1 MSNLAP
7 QNDVLNLTPSKT
19 SNTSSSFS
27 KTSKNK
33 EHESSDSKNS
43 TQDDTEVKMQF
54 QTEVNQ
60 LLQLMIHSLYSNKEI
75 FLRELISNASDAL
88 DKLNFLSV
96 SDDKYKSLK
105 FEPKIEI
112 KIDKDKKTLSISDN
126 GIGMDKD
133 DLINNLG
140 TIAKSGTKSFLENL
154 SGDAKK
160 DSQLIGQ
167 FGVGFYSAFMVA
179 SKIEVLSKK
188 ALDDKAYLWS
198 SDANGYEINDASKE
212 EQGTSITLY
221 LKDDE
226 FANTYKIESI
236 IEKYSN
242 HIQFPIFME
251 KEEFTPAKEG
261 EEEGK
266 TELKISQ
273 INKANAL
280 WRIQKSSL
288 KAEDYERFY
297 EQNFHDSNKPLLY
310 LHTKSEGKLEYNSL
324 FFIPQNAPFD
334 LFRVDYQ
341 SGLKLYV
348 KRVFISDDDKELLP
362 TYLRFV
368 RGIIDVEDLPLN
380 VSREIL
386 QENQILKG
394 VKEASVK
401 KILGELEKLK
411 NNDKEKYLSFF
422 KTFGKVLKEGLYG
435 FGGEKD
441 SLLKLMLYK
450 STKGENLRSLEEYK
464 NDLQG
469 EQKEIFYIAGN
480 NESLL
485 RTSPLLEEYKQK
497 NIEVLLMDDEID
509 SLVTPMLEFEGLK
522 FVAINQVE
530 DKNELSDEEKNTFAP
545 LVAKFKELLKDQVED
560 VRLTSRLKDSPSCIV
575 YDKNKPDFAMQ
586 QLLKQMGQEQNF
598 KPILEI
604 NPKHAIF
611 TGLKNNESFSADI
624 ATLVLNMA
632 KLSEGMGV
640 DNPAEFNASL
650 TKIINKAFS

>member
-1 MSNLAP
+1 
-7 QNDVLNLTPSKT
+7 
-19 SNTSSSFS
+19 
-27 KTSKNK
+27 
-33 EHESSDSKNS
+33 
-43 TQDDTEVKMQF
+43 MQF

-75 FLRELISNASDAL
+75 FLRELVSNSSDAL

-105 FEPKIEI
+105 FEPRIDI
-112 KIDKDKKTLSISDN
+112 KIDKDKKTLTISDN

-188 ALDDKAYLWS
+188 ALDDKAYLWI
-198 SDANGYEINDASKE
+198 SDANGYEIEDATKE

-226 FANTYKIESI
+226 FANSYKIESI

-251 KEEFTPAKEG
+251 KEEFIPAKEG

-266 TELKISQ
+266 TGLKISQ

-280 WRIQKSSL
+280 WRMQKSSL
-288 KAEDYERFY
+288 KTEDYERFY

-334 LFRVDYQ
+334 LYRVDYQ

-401 KILGELEKLK
+401 KILSELEKLK
-411 NNDKEKYLSFF
+411 NKDKEKYLSFF
-422 KTFGKVLKEGLYG
+422 KNFGKVLKEGLYG

-450 STKGENLRSLEEYK
+450 STKGESLRSLEEYK
-464 NDLQG
+464 NDIQG
-469 EQKEIFYIAGN
+469 EQKEIFYITGN

-485 RTSPLLEEYKQK
+485 RNSPLLEEYKQK

-509 SLVTPMLEFEGLK
+509 SLVTPMLGEYEGLK
-522 FVAINQVE
+522 FIAINQVE
-530 DKNELSDEEKNTFAP
+530 DKNELSDEEKNEFAP

-611 TGLKNNESFSADI
+611 TGLKNNETFSADI

-650 TKIINKAFS
+650 TKIITKAFS

>member
-1 MSNLAP
+1 
-7 QNDVLNLTPSKT
+7 
-19 SNTSSSFS
+19 
-27 KTSKNK
+27 
-33 EHESSDSKNS
+33 
-43 TQDDTEVKMQF
+43 MQF

-75 FLRELISNASDAL
+75 FLRELVSNSSDAL

-105 FEPKIEI
+105 FEPRIDI
-112 KIDKDKKTLSISDN
+112 KIDKDKKTLTISDN

-188 ALDDKAYLWS
+188 ALDDKAYLWI
-198 SDANGYEINDASKE
+198 SDANGYEIEDATKE

-226 FANTYKIESI
+226 FANSYKIESI

-251 KEEFTPAKEG
+251 KEEFIPAKEG

-280 WRIQKSSL
+280 WRMQKSSL
-288 KAEDYERFY
+288 KVEDYERFY

-334 LFRVDYQ
+334 LYRVDYQ

-411 NNDKEKYLSFF
+411 NKDKEKYLSFF
-422 KTFGKVLKEGLYG
+422 KNFGKVLKEGLYG

-450 STKGENLRSLEEYK
+450 STKGESLRSLEEYK
-464 NDLQG
+464 NEIQSG
-469 EQKEIFYIAGN
+469 QKEIFYITGN

-485 RTSPLLEEYKQK
+485 RNSPLLEEYKQK

-509 SLVTPMLEFEGLK
+509 SLVTPMLGEYEGLK

-530 DKNELSDEEKNTFAP
+530 DKNELSDEEKNEFAP

-611 TGLKNNESFSADI
+611 TGLKNNETFSADI

-650 TKIINKAFS
+650 TKIITKAFS

>member
-1 MSNLAP
+1 
-7 QNDVLNLTPSKT
+7 
-19 SNTSSSFS
+19 
-27 KTSKNK
+27 
-33 EHESSDSKNS
+33 
-43 TQDDTEVKMQF
+43 MQF

-75 FLRELISNASDAL
+75 FLRELVSNSSDAL

-105 FEPKIEI
+105 FEPRIDI
-112 KIDKDKKTLSISDN
+112 KIDKDKKTLTISDN

-133 DLINNLG
+133 DLVNNLG

-188 ALDDKAYLWS
+188 ALDDKAYLWI
-198 SDANGYEINDASKE
+198 SDANGYEIEDATKE

-226 FANTYKIESI
+226 FANSYKIESI

-251 KEEFTPAKEG
+251 KEEFIPAKEG

-280 WRIQKSSL
+280 WRMQKSSL

-334 LFRVDYQ
+334 LYRVDYQ

-401 KILGELEKLK
+401 KILSELEKLK
-411 NNDKEKYLSFF
+411 NKDKEKYLSFF
-422 KTFGKVLKEGLYG
+422 KNFGKVLKEGLYG

-450 STKGENLRSLEEYK
+450 STKGESLRSLEEYK
-464 NDLQG
+464 NDIQG
-469 EQKEIFYIAGN
+469 EQKEIFYITGS

-485 RTSPLLEEYKQK
+485 RNSPLLEEYKQK

-509 SLVTPMLEFEGLK
+509 SLVTPMLGEYEGLK

-530 DKNELSDEEKNTFAP
+530 DKNELSDEEKNEFAP

-611 TGLKNNESFSADI
+611 TGLKNNETFSADI

-650 TKIINKAFS
+650 TKIITKAFS

>member
-1 MSNLAP
+1 
-7 QNDVLNLTPSKT
+7 
-19 SNTSSSFS
+19 
-27 KTSKNK
+27 
-33 EHESSDSKNS
+33 
-43 TQDDTEVKMQF
+43 MQF

-75 FLRELISNASDAL
+75 FLRELVSNSSDAL

-105 FEPKIEI
+105 FEPRIDI
-112 KIDKDKKTLSISDN
+112 KIDKDKKTLTISDN

-188 ALDDKAYLWS
+188 ALDDKAYLWI
-198 SDANGYEINDASKE
+198 SDANGYEIEDATKE

-226 FANTYKIESI
+226 FANSYKIESI

-251 KEEFTPAKEG
+251 KEEFIPAKEG

-280 WRIQKSSL
+280 WRMQKSSL
-288 KAEDYERFY
+288 KTEDYERFY

-334 LFRVDYQ
+334 LYRVDYQ

-401 KILGELEKLK
+401 KILSELEKLK
-411 NNDKEKYLSFF
+411 NKDKEKYLSFF
-422 KTFGKVLKEGLYG
+422 KNFGKVLKEGLYG

-450 STKGENLRSLEEYK
+450 STKGESLRSLEEYK
-464 NDLQG
+464 NDIQG
-469 EQKEIFYIAGN
+469 EQKEIFYITGN

-485 RTSPLLEEYKQK
+485 RNSPLLEEYKQK

-509 SLVTPMLEFEGLK
+509 SLVTPMLGEYEGLK
-522 FVAINQVE
+522 FIAINQVE
-530 DKNELSDEEKNTFAP
+530 DKNELSDEEKNEFAP

-598 KPILEI
+598 KPILKI

-611 TGLKNNESFSADI
+611 TGLKNNETFSADI

-640 DNPAEFNASL
+640 DNPTEFNASL
-650 TKIINKAFS
+650 TKIITKAFS

>member
-1 MSNLAP
+1 
-7 QNDVLNLTPSKT
+7 
-19 SNTSSSFS
+19 
-27 KTSKNK
+27 
-33 EHESSDSKNS
+33 
-43 TQDDTEVKMQF
+43 MQF

-75 FLRELISNASDAL
+75 FLRELVSNSSDAL

-105 FEPKIEI
+105 FEPRIDI
-112 KIDKDKKTLSISDN
+112 KIDKDKKTLTISDN

-188 ALDDKAYLWS
+188 ALDDKAYLWI
-198 SDANGYEINDASKE
+198 SDANGYEIEDATKE

-226 FANTYKIESI
+226 FANSYKIESI

-251 KEEFTPAKEG
+251 KEEFIPAKEG

-280 WRIQKSSL
+280 WRMQKSSL

-334 LFRVDYQ
+334 LYRVDYQ

-401 KILGELEKLK
+401 KIFSELEKLK
-411 NNDKEKYLSFF
+411 NKDKEKYLSFF
-422 KTFGKVLKEGLYG
+422 KNFGKVLKEGLYG

-450 STKGENLRSLEEYK
+450 STKGESLRSLEEYK
-464 NDLQG
+464 NDIQG
-469 EQKEIFYIAGN
+469 EQKEIFYITGN

-485 RTSPLLEEYKQK
+485 RNSPLLEEYKQK

-509 SLVTPMLEFEGLK
+509 SLVTPMLGEYEGLK

-530 DKNELSDEEKNTFAP
+530 DKNELSDEEKNEFAP

-586 QLLKQMGQEQNF
+586 QFLKQMGQEQNF

-611 TGLKNNESFSADI
+611 TGLKNNETFSADI

-640 DNPAEFNASL
+640 DNPVEFNASL
-650 TKIINKAFS
+650 TKIITKAFS

>member
-1 MSNLAP
+1 
-7 QNDVLNLTPSKT
+7 
-19 SNTSSSFS
+19 
-27 KTSKNK
+27 
-33 EHESSDSKNS
+33 
-43 TQDDTEVKMQF
+43 MQF

-75 FLRELISNASDAL
+75 FLRELVSNSSDAL

-105 FEPKIEI
+105 FEPRIDI
-112 KIDKDKKTLSISDN
+112 KIDKDKKALTISDN

-188 ALDDKAYLWS
+188 ALDDKAYLWI
-198 SDANGYEINDASKE
+198 SDANGYEIEDATKE

-226 FANTYKIESI
+226 FANSYKIESI

-251 KEEFTPAKEG
+251 KEEFIPAKEG

-280 WRIQKSSL
+280 WRMQKSSL

-324 FFIPQNAPFD
+324 FFIPQNTPFD
-334 LFRVDYQ
+334 LYRVDYQ

-401 KILGELEKLK
+401 KILSELEKLK
-411 NNDKEKYLSFF
+411 NKDKEKYLSFF
-422 KTFGKVLKEGLYG
+422 KNFGKVLKEGLYG

-450 STKGENLRSLEEYK
+450 STKGESLRSLEEYK
-464 NDLQG
+464 NDIQG
-469 EQKEIFYIAGN
+469 EQKEIFYITGN

-485 RTSPLLEEYKQK
+485 RNSPLLEEYKQK

-509 SLVTPMLEFEGLK
+509 SLVTPMLGEYEGLK

-530 DKNELSDEEKNTFAP
+530 DKNELSDEEKNEFAP

-611 TGLKNNESFSADI
+611 TGLKNNETFSADI

-650 TKIINKAFS
+650 TKIITKAFS

>member
-1 MSNLAP
+1 
-7 QNDVLNLTPSKT
+7 
-19 SNTSSSFS
+19 
-27 KTSKNK
+27 
-33 EHESSDSKNS
+33 
-43 TQDDTEVKMQF
+43 
-54 QTEVNQ
+54 
-60 LLQLMIHSLYSNKEI
+60 SNKEI
-75 FLRELISNASDAL
+75 FLRELVSNSSDAL

-105 FEPKIEI
+105 FEPRIDI
-112 KIDKDKKTLSISDN
+112 KIDKDKKTLTISDN

-188 ALDDKAYLWS
+188 ALDDKAYLWI
-198 SDANGYEINDASKE
+198 SDANGYEIEDATKE

-226 FANTYKIESI
+226 FANSYKIESI

-251 KEEFTPAKEG
+251 KEEFIPAKEG

-280 WRIQKSSL
+280 WRMQKSSL

-334 LFRVDYQ
+334 LYRVDYQ

-401 KILGELEKLK
+401 KILSELEKLK
-411 NNDKEKYLSFF
+411 NKDKEKYLSFF
-422 KTFGKVLKEGLYG
+422 KNFGKVLKEGLYG

-450 STKGENLRSLEEYK
+450 STKGESLRSLEEYK
-464 NDLQG
+464 NDIQG
-469 EQKEIFYIAGN
+469 EQKEIFYITGN

-485 RTSPLLEEYKQK
+485 RNSPLLEEYKQK

-509 SLVTPMLEFEGLK
+509 SLVTPMLGEYEGLK

-530 DKNELSDEEKNTFAP
+530 DKNELSDEEKNEFAP
-545 LVAKFKELLKDQVED
+545 LVTKFKELLKDQVED

-611 TGLKNNESFSADI
+611 TGLKNNETFSADI

-640 DNPAEFNASL
+640 DNPVEFNASL
-650 TKIINKAFS
+650 TKIITKAFS

>member
-1 MSNLAP
+1 
-7 QNDVLNLTPSKT
+7 
-19 SNTSSSFS
+19 
-27 KTSKNK
+27 
-33 EHESSDSKNS
+33 
-43 TQDDTEVKMQF
+43 MQF

-96 SDDKYKSLK
+96 SDDAYKNLQFK
-105 FEPKIEI
+105 PKIEI
-112 KIDKDKKTLSISDN
+112 KLDKDKKTLSISDN
-126 GIGMDKD
+126 GIGMNKD
-133 DLINNLG
+133 DLINHLG

-179 SKIEVLSKK
+179 EKIEVLSKK
-188 ALDDKAYLWS
+188 ALDDKAYLWT
-198 SDANGYEINDASKE
+198 SDAKGYEIEEANKQ
-212 EQGTSITLY
+212 EQGTIITLY

-226 FANTYKIESI
+226 FLNSYKIESI

-251 KEEFTPAKEG
+251 KEEYIPAKEG
-261 EEEGK
+261 ENEGK

-280 WRIQKSSL
+280 WRLSKASL
-288 KAEDYERFY
+288 KQEDYEKFY
-297 EQNFHDSNKPLLY
+297 EQNFHDNEKPLLY
-310 LHTKSEGKLEYNSL
+310 LHTKSEGKFEYNSL
-324 FFIPQNAPFD
+324 FFIPKNAPFD

-348 KRVFISDDDKELLP
+348 KRVFISDNDKELLP
-362 TYLRFV
+362 TYLRFI

-386 QENQILKG
+386 QENQILKA

-401 KILGELEKLK
+401 KILSELSKLK
-411 NNDKEKYLSFF
+411 EKDKEKYINFF

-435 FGGEKD
+435 FGDNKQN
-441 SLLKLMLYK
+441 LLKLMMYK
-450 STKGENLRSLEEYK
+450 STKSENLRTFDEYK
-464 NDLQG
+464 ENIKA
-469 EQKEIFYIAGN
+469 EQKEIYYITGN

-485 RTSPLLEEYKQK
+485 KNSPLLEEYRKK
-497 NIEVLLMDDEID
+497 DIEVLLMDDEID
-509 SLVTPMLEFEGLK
+509 SLVMPMLDEYEGLK
-522 FVAINQVE
+522 FIAINQVE
-530 DKNELSDEEKNTFAP
+530 NKEEISDEDKQNFAS
-545 LVAKFKELLKDQVED
+545 LLAKFKELLKEEVDD
-560 VRLTSRLKDSPSCIV
+560 VRLTSRLSDSPSCIV

-586 QLLKQMGQEQNF
+586 QILKQMGQEQNI
-598 KPILEI
+598 KPILEL
-604 NPKHAIF
+604 NPKHQIF
-611 TGLKNNESFSADI
+611 DKLKDNETFTPDI
-624 ATLVLNMA
+624 ATLILNMA

-640 DNPAEFNASL
+640 NKPDEFNKAL
-650 TKIINKAFS
+650 NKIIIKALS

>member
-1 MSNLAP
+1 
-7 QNDVLNLTPSKT
+7 
-19 SNTSSSFS
+19 
-27 KTSKNK
+27 
-33 EHESSDSKNS
+33 
-43 TQDDTEVKMQF
+43 MQF

-198 SDANGYEINDASKE
+198 SDANGYEIDDASKE

-280 WRIQKSSL
+280 WRMQKSSL

-469 EQKEIFYIAGN
+469 EQKKIFYIAGN

-545 LVAKFKELLKDQVED
+545 LVAKFKEILKDQVED

-611 TGLKNNESFSADI
+611 TGLKNNETFSADI

>member
-1 MSNLAP
+1 
-7 QNDVLNLTPSKT
+7 
-19 SNTSSSFS
+19 
-27 KTSKNK
+27 
-33 EHESSDSKNS
+33 
-43 TQDDTEVKMQF
+43 MQF

-75 FLRELISNASDAL
+75 FLRELVSNSSDAL

-105 FEPKIEI
+105 FEPRIDI
-112 KIDKDKKTLSISDN
+112 KIDKDKKTLTISDN

-188 ALDDKAYLWS
+188 ALDDKAYLWI
-198 SDANGYEINDASKE
+198 SDANGYEIEDATKE

-226 FANTYKIESI
+226 FANSYKIESI

-251 KEEFTPAKEG
+251 KEEFIPAKEG

-280 WRIQKSSL
+280 WRMQKSSL
-288 KAEDYERFY
+288 KTEDYERFY

-334 LFRVDYQ
+334 LYRVDYQ

-401 KILGELEKLK
+401 KILSELEKLK
-411 NNDKEKYLSFF
+411 NKDKEKYLSFF
-422 KTFGKVLKEGLYG
+422 KNFGKVLKEGLYG

-450 STKGENLRSLEEYK
+450 STKGESLRSLEEYK
-464 NDLQG
+464 NDIQG
-469 EQKEIFYIAGN
+469 EQKEIFYITGN

-485 RTSPLLEEYKQK
+485 RNSPLLEEYKQK

-509 SLVTPMLEFEGLK
+509 SLIAPMLGEYEGLK
-522 FVAINQVE
+522 FIAINQVE
-530 DKNELSDEEKNTFAP
+530 DKNELSDEEKNEFAP
-545 LVAKFKELLKDQVED
+545 LVTKFKELLKDQVED

-611 TGLKNNESFSADI
+611 TGLKNNETFSADI

-640 DNPAEFNASL
+640 DNPVEFNASL
-650 TKIINKAFS
+650 TKIITKAFS

>member
-1 MSNLAP
+1 
-7 QNDVLNLTPSKT
+7 
-19 SNTSSSFS
+19 
-27 KTSKNK
+27 
-33 EHESSDSKNS
+33 
-43 TQDDTEVKMQF
+43 MQF

-75 FLRELISNASDAL
+75 FLRELVSNSSDAL

-105 FEPKIEI
+105 FEPRIDI
-112 KIDKDKKTLSISDN
+112 KIDKDKKTLTISDN

-188 ALDDKAYLWS
+188 ALDDKAYLWI
-198 SDANGYEINDASKE
+198 SDANGYEIEDATKE

-226 FANTYKIESI
+226 FANSYKIESI

-251 KEEFTPAKEG
+251 KEEFIPAKEG

-280 WRIQKSSL
+280 WRMQKSSL
-288 KAEDYERFY
+288 KTEDYERFY

-334 LFRVDYQ
+334 LYRVDYQ

-401 KILGELEKLK
+401 KILSELEKLK
-411 NNDKEKYLSFF
+411 NKDKEKYLSFF
-422 KTFGKVLKEGLYG
+422 KNFGKVLKEGLYG

-450 STKGENLRSLEEYK
+450 STKGESLRSLEEYK
-464 NDLQG
+464 NDIQG
-469 EQKEIFYIAGN
+469 EQKEIFYITGN

-485 RTSPLLEEYKQK
+485 RNSPLLEEYKQK

-509 SLVTPMLEFEGLK
+509 SLVTPMLGEYEGLK
-522 FVAINQVE
+522 FIAINQVE
-530 DKNELSDEEKNTFAP
+530 DKNELSDEEKNEFAP
-545 LVAKFKELLKDQVED
+545 LVAKFKELLKDKVED

-611 TGLKNNESFSADI
+611 TGLKNNETFSADI

-650 TKIINKAFS
+650 TKIITKAFS

>member
-1 MSNLAP
+1 
-7 QNDVLNLTPSKT
+7 
-19 SNTSSSFS
+19 
-27 KTSKNK
+27 
-33 EHESSDSKNS
+33 
-43 TQDDTEVKMQF
+43 
-54 QTEVNQ
+54 
-60 LLQLMIHSLYSNKEI
+60 LQLMIHSLYSNKEI
-75 FLRELISNASDAL
+75 FLRELVSNSSDAL

-105 FEPKIEI
+105 FEPRIDI
-112 KIDKDKKTLSISDN
+112 KIDKDKKTLTISDN

-188 ALDDKAYLWS
+188 ALDDKAYLWI
-198 SDANGYEINDASKE
+198 SDANGYEIEDATKE

-226 FANTYKIESI
+226 FANSYKIESI

-251 KEEFTPAKEG
+251 KEEFIPAKEG

-280 WRIQKSSL
+280 WRMQKSSL
-288 KAEDYERFY
+288 KTEDYERFY

-334 LFRVDYQ
+334 LYRVDYQ

-386 QENQILKG
+386 QENQILKD

-401 KILGELEKLK
+401 KILSELEKFK
-411 NNDKEKYLSFF
+411 NKDKEKYLSFF
-422 KTFGKVLKEGLYG
+422 KNFGKVLKEGLYG

-450 STKGENLRSLEEYK
+450 STKGESLRSLEEYK
-464 NDLQG
+464 NDIQG
-469 EQKEIFYIAGN
+469 EQKEIFYITGN

-485 RTSPLLEEYKQK
+485 RNSPLLEEYKQK

-509 SLVTPMLEFEGLK
+509 SLVTPMLGEYEGLK
-522 FVAINQVE
+522 FIAINQVE
-530 DKNELSDEEKNTFAP
+530 DKNELSDEEKNEFAP

-611 TGLKNNESFSADI
+611 TGLKNNETFSADI

-650 TKIINKAFS
+650 TKIITKAFS

>member
-1 MSNLAP
+1 
-7 QNDVLNLTPSKT
+7 
-19 SNTSSSFS
+19 
-27 KTSKNK
+27 
-33 EHESSDSKNS
+33 
-43 TQDDTEVKMQF
+43 MQF

-75 FLRELISNASDAL
+75 FLRELVSNSSDAL

-105 FEPKIEI
+105 FEPRIDI
-112 KIDKDKKTLSISDN
+112 KIDKDKKTLTISDN

-188 ALDDKAYLWS
+188 ALDDKAYLWI
-198 SDANGYEINDASKE
+198 SDANGYEIEDATKE

-226 FANTYKIESI
+226 FANSYKIESI

-251 KEEFTPAKEG
+251 KEEFIPAKEG

-280 WRIQKSSL
+280 WRMQKSSL
-288 KAEDYERFY
+288 KTEDYERFY

-334 LFRVDYQ
+334 LYRVDYQ

-401 KILGELEKLK
+401 KILSELEKLK
-411 NNDKEKYLSFF
+411 NKDKEKYLSFF
-422 KTFGKVLKEGLYG
+422 KNFGKVLKEGLYG

-450 STKGENLRSLEEYK
+450 STKGESLRSLEEYK
-464 NDLQG
+464 NDIQG
-469 EQKEIFYIAGN
+469 EQKEIFYITGN

-485 RTSPLLEEYKQK
+485 RNSPLLEEYKQK

-509 SLVTPMLEFEGLK
+509 SLIAPMLGEYEGLK
-522 FVAINQVE
+522 FIAINQVE
-530 DKNELSDEEKNTFAP
+530 DKNELSDEEKNEFAP

-560 VRLTSRLKDSPSCIV
+560 VRLTSRLKDSPSCII

-611 TGLKNNESFSADI
+611 TGLKNNETFSADI

-640 DNPAEFNASL
+640 DNPTEFNASL
-650 TKIINKAFS
+650 TKIITKAFS

>member
-1 MSNLAP
+1 
-7 QNDVLNLTPSKT
+7 
-19 SNTSSSFS
+19 
-27 KTSKNK
+27 
-33 EHESSDSKNS
+33 
-43 TQDDTEVKMQF
+43 MQF

-75 FLRELISNASDAL
+75 FLRELVSNSSDAL

-105 FEPKIEI
+105 FEPRIDI
-112 KIDKDKKTLSISDN
+112 KIDKDKKTLTISDN

-188 ALDDKAYLWS
+188 ALDDKAYLWI
-198 SDANGYEINDASKE
+198 SDANGYEIEDATKE

-226 FANTYKIESI
+226 FANSYKIESI

-242 HIQFPIFME
+242 HIQFLIFME
-251 KEEFTPAKEG
+251 KEEFIPAKEG

-280 WRIQKSSL
+280 WRMQKSSL
-288 KAEDYERFY
+288 KTEDYERFY

-334 LFRVDYQ
+334 LYRVDYQ

-401 KILGELEKLK
+401 KILSELEKLK
-411 NNDKEKYLSFF
+411 NKDKEKYLSFF
-422 KTFGKVLKEGLYG
+422 KNFGKVLKEGLYG

-450 STKGENLRSLEEYK
+450 STKGESLRSLEEYK
-464 NDLQG
+464 NDIQG
-469 EQKEIFYIAGN
+469 EQKEIFYITGN

-485 RTSPLLEEYKQK
+485 RNSPLLEEYKQK

-509 SLVTPMLEFEGLK
+509 SLVTPMLGEYEGLK
-522 FVAINQVE
+522 FIAINQVE
-530 DKNELSDEEKNTFAP
+530 DKNELSDEEKNEFAP

-611 TGLKNNESFSADI
+611 TGLKNNETFSADI

-650 TKIINKAFS
+650 TKIITKAFS

>member
-1 MSNLAP
+1 
-7 QNDVLNLTPSKT
+7 
-19 SNTSSSFS
+19 
-27 KTSKNK
+27 
-33 EHESSDSKNS
+33 
-43 TQDDTEVKMQF
+43 MQF

-75 FLRELISNASDAL
+75 FLRELVSNSSDAL

-105 FEPKIEI
+105 FEPRIDI
-112 KIDKDKKTLSISDN
+112 KIDKDKKTLTISDN

-188 ALDDKAYLWS
+188 ALDDKAYLWI
-198 SDANGYEINDASKE
+198 SDANGYEIEDATKE

-226 FANTYKIESI
+226 FANSYKIESI

-251 KEEFTPAKEG
+251 KEEFIPAKEG

-280 WRIQKSSL
+280 WRMQKSSL
-288 KAEDYERFY
+288 KTEDYERFY
-297 EQNFHDSNKPLLY
+297 EQNFHNSNKPLLY

-334 LFRVDYQ
+334 LYRVDYQ

-401 KILGELEKLK
+401 KILSELEKLK
-411 NNDKEKYLSFF
+411 NKDKEKYLSFF
-422 KTFGKVLKEGLYG
+422 KNFGKVLKEGLYG

-450 STKGENLRSLEEYK
+450 STKGESLRSLEEYK
-464 NDLQG
+464 NDIQG
-469 EQKEIFYIAGN
+469 GQKEIFYITGN

-485 RTSPLLEEYKQK
+485 RNSPLLEEYKQK
-497 NIEVLLMDDEID
+497 NIEVFLMDDEID
-509 SLVTPMLEFEGLK
+509 SLVTPMLGEYEGLK
-522 FVAINQVE
+522 FIAINQVE
-530 DKNELSDEEKNTFAP
+530 DKNELSDEEKNEFAP

-611 TGLKNNESFSADI
+611 TGLKNNETFSADI

-650 TKIINKAFS
+650 TKIITKAFS

>member
-1 MSNLAP
+1 
-7 QNDVLNLTPSKT
+7 
-19 SNTSSSFS
+19 
-27 KTSKNK
+27 
-33 EHESSDSKNS
+33 
-43 TQDDTEVKMQF
+43 MQF

-75 FLRELISNASDAL
+75 FLRELVSNSSDAL

-105 FEPKIEI
+105 FEPRIDI
-112 KIDKDKKTLSISDN
+112 KIDKDKKTLTISDN

-188 ALDDKAYLWS
+188 ALDDKAYLWI
-198 SDANGYEINDASKE
+198 SDANGYEIEDATKE

-226 FANTYKIESI
+226 FANSYKIESI
-236 IEKYSN
+236 IGKYSN

-251 KEEFTPAKEG
+251 KEEFIPAKEG

-280 WRIQKSSL
+280 WRMQKSSL
-288 KAEDYERFY
+288 KTEDYERFY

-334 LFRVDYQ
+334 LYRVDYQ

-401 KILGELEKLK
+401 KILSELEKLK
-411 NNDKEKYLSFF
+411 NKDKEKYLSFF
-422 KTFGKVLKEGLYG
+422 KNFGKVLKEGLYG

-450 STKGENLRSLEEYK
+450 STKGESLRSLEEYK
-464 NDLQG
+464 NDIQG
-469 EQKEIFYIAGN
+469 GQKEIFYITGN

-485 RTSPLLEEYKQK
+485 RNSPLLEEYKQK
-497 NIEVLLMDDEID
+497 NIEVFLMDDEID
-509 SLVTPMLEFEGLK
+509 SLVTPMLGEYEGLK
-522 FVAINQVE
+522 FIAINQVE
-530 DKNELSDEEKNTFAP
+530 DKNELSDEEKNEFAP

-560 VRLTSRLKDSPSCIV
+560 VRLTSRLKDSPSCIL

-611 TGLKNNESFSADI
+611 TGLKNNETFSADI

-650 TKIINKAFS
+650 TKIITKAFS

>member
-1 MSNLAP
+1 
-7 QNDVLNLTPSKT
+7 
-19 SNTSSSFS
+19 
-27 KTSKNK
+27 
-33 EHESSDSKNS
+33 
-43 TQDDTEVKMQF
+43 MQF

-75 FLRELISNASDAL
+75 FLRELVSNSSDAL

-105 FEPKIEI
+105 FEPRIDI
-112 KIDKDKKTLSISDN
+112 KIDKDKKTLTISDN

-188 ALDDKAYLWS
+188 ALDDKAYLWI
-198 SDANGYEINDASKE
+198 SDANGYEIEDATKE

-226 FANTYKIESI
+226 FANSYKIESI

-251 KEEFTPAKEG
+251 KEEFIPAKEG

-280 WRIQKSSL
+280 WRMQKSSL

-334 LFRVDYQ
+334 LYRVDYQ

-411 NNDKEKYLSFF
+411 NKDKEKYLSFF
-422 KTFGKVLKEGLYG
+422 KNFGKVLKEGLYG

-450 STKGENLRSLEEYK
+450 STKGESLRSLEEYK
-464 NDLQG
+464 NEIQS
-469 EQKEIFYIAGN
+469 EQKEIFYITGN

-485 RTSPLLEEYKQK
+485 RNSPLLEEYKQK

-509 SLVTPMLEFEGLK
+509 SLVAPMLGEYEGLK

-530 DKNELSDEEKNTFAP
+530 DKNELSDEEKNEFAP

-611 TGLKNNESFSADI
+611 TGLKNNETFSADI

-650 TKIINKAFS
+650 TKIITKAFS

>member
-1 MSNLAP
+1 
-7 QNDVLNLTPSKT
+7 
-19 SNTSSSFS
+19 
-27 KTSKNK
+27 
-33 EHESSDSKNS
+33 
-43 TQDDTEVKMQF
+43 MQF

-75 FLRELISNASDAL
+75 FLRELVSNSSDAL

-105 FEPKIEI
+105 FEPRIDI
-112 KIDKDKKTLSISDN
+112 KIDKDKKTLTISDN

-188 ALDDKAYLWS
+188 ALDDKAYLWI
-198 SDANGYEINDASKE
+198 SDANGYEIEDATKE

-226 FANTYKIESI
+226 FANSYKIESI

-251 KEEFTPAKEG
+251 KEEFIPAKEG

-280 WRIQKSSL
+280 WRMQKSSL
-288 KAEDYERFY
+288 KTEDYERFY

-334 LFRVDYQ
+334 LYRVDYQ

-401 KILGELEKLK
+401 KILSELEKLK
-411 NNDKEKYLSFF
+411 NKDKEKYLSFF
-422 KTFGKVLKEGLYG
+422 KNFGKVLKEGLYG

-450 STKGENLRSLEEYK
+450 STKGESLRSLEEYK
-464 NDLQG
+464 NDIQG
-469 EQKEIFYIAGN
+469 GQKEIFYITGN

-485 RTSPLLEEYKQK
+485 RNSPLLEEYKQK
-497 NIEVLLMDDEID
+497 NIEVFLMDDEID
-509 SLVTPMLEFEGLK
+509 SLVTPMLGEYEGLK
-522 FVAINQVE
+522 FIAINQVE
-530 DKNELSDEEKNTFAP
+530 DKNELSDEEKNEFAP

-611 TGLKNNESFSADI
+611 TGLKNNETFSADM

-650 TKIINKAFS
+650 TKIITKAFS

>member
-1 MSNLAP
+1 
-7 QNDVLNLTPSKT
+7 
-19 SNTSSSFS
+19 
-27 KTSKNK
+27 
-33 EHESSDSKNS
+33 
-43 TQDDTEVKMQF
+43 
-54 QTEVNQ
+54 EVNQ

-75 FLRELISNASDAL
+75 FLRELVSNSSDAL

-105 FEPKIEI
+105 FEPRIDI
-112 KIDKDKKTLSISDN
+112 KIDKDKKTLTISDN

-188 ALDDKAYLWS
+188 ALDDKAYLWI
-198 SDANGYEINDASKE
+198 SDANGYEIEDATKE

-226 FANTYKIESI
+226 FANSYKIESI
-236 IEKYSN
+236 IGKYSN

-251 KEEFTPAKEG
+251 KEEFIPAKEG

-280 WRIQKSSL
+280 WRMQKSSL
-288 KAEDYERFY
+288 KTEDYERFY

-334 LFRVDYQ
+334 LYRVDYQ

-401 KILGELEKLK
+401 KILSELEKLK
-411 NNDKEKYLSFF
+411 NKDKEKYLSFF
-422 KTFGKVLKEGLYG
+422 KNFGKVLKEGLYG

-450 STKGENLRSLEEYK
+450 STKGESLRSLEEYK
-464 NDLQG
+464 NDIQG
-469 EQKEIFYIAGN
+469 GQKEIFYITGN

-485 RTSPLLEEYKQK
+485 RNSPLLEEYKQK
-497 NIEVLLMDDEID
+497 NIEVFLMDDEID
-509 SLVTPMLEFEGLK
+509 SLVTPMLGEYEGLK
-522 FVAINQVE
+522 FIAINQVE
-530 DKNELSDEEKNTFAP
+530 DKNELSDEEKNEFAP

-611 TGLKNNESFSADI
+611 TGLKNNETFSADI

-650 TKIINKAFS
+650 TKIITKAFS

>member
-1 MSNLAP
+1 
-7 QNDVLNLTPSKT
+7 
-19 SNTSSSFS
+19 
-27 KTSKNK
+27 
-33 EHESSDSKNS
+33 
-43 TQDDTEVKMQF
+43 MQF

-112 KIDKDKKTLSISDN
+112 KMDKDKKTLTIIDN

-188 ALDDKAYLWS
+188 ALEDKAYLWS
-198 SDANGYEINDASKE
+198 SDANGYDISDASKE
-212 EQGTSITLY
+212 EQGTSITLH

-226 FANTYKIESI
+226 FANAYKIESI

-261 EEEGK
+261 GKEGK

-280 WRIQKSSL
+280 WRMQKSSL

-401 KILGELEKLK
+401 KILSELEKLK
-411 NNDKEKYLSFF
+411 DKDKEKYLSFF

-435 FGGEKD
+435 FGDEKD

-464 NDLQG
+464 NDLQN

-611 TGLKNNESFSADI
+611 TGLKSNETFSADI
-624 ATLVLNMA
+624 ATLVFNMA

>member
-1 MSNLAP
+1 
-7 QNDVLNLTPSKT
+7 
-19 SNTSSSFS
+19 
-27 KTSKNK
+27 
-33 EHESSDSKNS
+33 
-43 TQDDTEVKMQF
+43 MQF

-75 FLRELISNASDAL
+75 FLRELVSNSSDAL

-105 FEPKIEI
+105 FEPRIDI
-112 KIDKDKKTLSISDN
+112 KIDKDKKTLTISDN

-188 ALDDKAYLWS
+188 ALDDKAYLWI
-198 SDANGYEINDASKE
+198 SDANGYEIEDATKE

-226 FANTYKIESI
+226 FANSYKIESI

-251 KEEFTPAKEG
+251 KEEFISVKEG

-280 WRIQKSSL
+280 WRMQKSSL
-288 KAEDYERFY
+288 KTEDYERFY

-334 LFRVDYQ
+334 LYRVDYQ

-401 KILGELEKLK
+401 KILSELEKLK
-411 NNDKEKYLSFF
+411 NKDKEKYLSFF
-422 KTFGKVLKEGLYG
+422 KNFGKVLKEGLYG

-450 STKGENLRSLEEYK
+450 STKGESLRSLEEYK
-464 NDLQG
+464 NDIQG
-469 EQKEIFYIAGN
+469 EQKEIFYITGN

-485 RTSPLLEEYKQK
+485 RNSPLLEEYKQK

-509 SLVTPMLEFEGLK
+509 SLVTPMLGEYEGLK
-522 FVAINQVE
+522 FIAINQVE
-530 DKNELSDEEKNTFAP
+530 DKNELSDEEKNEFAP

-611 TGLKNNESFSADI
+611 TGLKNNETFSADI

-650 TKIINKAFS
+650 TKIITKAFS

>member
-1 MSNLAP
+1 
-7 QNDVLNLTPSKT
+7 
-19 SNTSSSFS
+19 
-27 KTSKNK
+27 
-33 EHESSDSKNS
+33 
-43 TQDDTEVKMQF
+43 
-54 QTEVNQ
+54 
-60 LLQLMIHSLYSNKEI
+60 
-75 FLRELISNASDAL
+75 LRELVSNSSDAL

-105 FEPKIEI
+105 FEPRIDI
-112 KIDKDKKTLSISDN
+112 KIDKDKKTLTISDN

-188 ALDDKAYLWS
+188 ALDDKAYLWI
-198 SDANGYEINDASKE
+198 SDANGYEIEDATKE

-226 FANTYKIESI
+226 FANSYKIESI

-251 KEEFTPAKEG
+251 KEEFIPAKEG

-280 WRIQKSSL
+280 WRMQKSSL
-288 KAEDYERFY
+288 KTEDYERFY

-334 LFRVDYQ
+334 LYRVDYQ

-401 KILGELEKLK
+401 KILSELEKLK
-411 NNDKEKYLSFF
+411 NKDKEKYLSFF
-422 KTFGKVLKEGLYG
+422 KNFGKVLKEGLYG

-450 STKGENLRSLEEYK
+450 STKGESLRSLEEYK
-464 NDLQG
+464 NDIQG
-469 EQKEIFYIAGN
+469 EQKEIFYITGN

-485 RTSPLLEEYKQK
+485 RNSPLLEEYKQK

-509 SLVTPMLEFEGLK
+509 SLVAPMLGEYEGLK
-522 FVAINQVE
+522 FIAINQVE
-530 DKNELSDEEKNTFAP
+530 DKNELSDEEKNEFAP

-611 TGLKNNESFSADI
+611 TGLKNNETFSADI

-650 TKIINKAFS
+650 TKIITKAFS

>member
-1 MSNLAP
+1 
-7 QNDVLNLTPSKT
+7 
-19 SNTSSSFS
+19 
-27 KTSKNK
+27 
-33 EHESSDSKNS
+33 
-43 TQDDTEVKMQF
+43 MQF

-198 SDANGYEINDASKE
+198 SDANGYEINDTNKE

-280 WRIQKSSL
+280 WRMQKSSL

-422 KTFGKVLKEGLYG
+422 KTFGRVLKEGLYG